1 MKRVYNI
8 PSCKGQGV
16 EGREELPPNPTLHR
30 LLLFFYSGSGLLEVL
45 NGEVG
50 NRLTYHGQA
59 VVGLP
64 RQAVDGLSRQA
75 VVSLSRQAVVGLSR
89 QAVVSQSRQA
99 LDSLSTH
106 AVVGLSRQ
114 AGDCLC
120 SKPALNSKKLG
131 PEWTHRKHIIIQ
143 KRITPLQQT

>member
-8 PSCKGQGV
+8 PSCKGWGGGGV
-16 EGREELPPNPTLHR
+16 EERDDLPPNPTLHR

-45 NGEVG
+45 NVLVQWEVD

-75 VVSLSRQAVVGLSR
+75 VDDLSRQAVDGLSR
-89 QAVVSQSRQA
+89 QAVVSLPRQA
-99 LDSLSTH
+99 VDS
-106 AVVGLSRQ
+106 LSRQ
-114 AGDCLC
+114 AAVVSLSSQAADDL
-120 SKPALNSKKLG
+120 SRLAS
-131 PEWTHRKHIIIQ
+131 
-143 KRITPLQQT
+143 